1 MLDVSIHVAGI
12 AILRHAPHT
21 IKSLIGLGACDIDAW
36 LKQLF
41 EMAKIGDLGRV
52 LINRGRQL
60 ARRWISRDAPDSG
73 AKTDI
78 AGLPRCA
85 GNGQMHRIFLHRVSV

>member
-12 AILRHAPHT
+12 AIVRHAPHT

-41 EMAKIGDLGRV
+41 EMAKIGD
-52 LINRGRQL
+52 
-60 ARRWISRDAPDSG
+60 
-73 AKTDI
+73 
-78 AGLPRCA
+78 
-85 GNGQMHRIFLHRVSV
+85 